1 MITAELVRQVVERH
15 PLVTVIGDVML
26 DGWFRGDAPR
36 MSREAPVPVV
46 EVSERHY
53 AAGGAANTALN
64 LAALGARVRL
74 VGLVGTDAAADRLLA
89 LLTEAGVDVTPVVR
103 FGGAATA
110 AKTRIVSGD
119 QVIVRLDEIP
129 HAPSP
134 AAVLAE
140 VAAAALAS
148 GRGADAEIVCD
159 YGLGAVSRPVREAL
173 EARAERPGFSVVD
186 AHDAAAWRRFAADL
200 VTPNGRETALLLG
213 TELRPDADRAA
224 IVERR
229 AGDVLARSGAA
240 AAVVTLDRDGTLV
253 VTPEGVLHRTQA
265 RPVAERQA
273 SGAGDT
279 FVAALTL
286 ARIAG
291 LPLDVAASFG
301 QAAADVVV
309 QHDGTTV
316 CTPGELLRGLAEA
329 PDVIG
334 RDALLAA
341 VAEARAAGCRVVF
354 TNGCFDVLHRGHTTY
369 LRQAR
374 ALGDLLVVAVNSD
387 ASARRL
393 KGPGRPINAE
403 GDRAAVLASLGFV
416 DYVTVFDEDTP
427 SALIEALRP
436 DIYAKGGDYSAE
448 MLEESEVVRSAGG
461 EVRILGY
468 VAEHSTSELVSRIRG
483 AGAPAPG

>member
-1 MITAELVRQVVERH
+1 MITADLVRQVIDRH
-15 PLVTVIGDVML
+15 PLVTVIGDVIL

-46 EVSERHY
+46 EVSERRF

-74 VGLVGTDAAADRLLA
+74 VGIVGTDDASTRLLD
-89 LLTEAGVDVTPVVR
+89 LLNDAGVDVASMVR
-103 FGGAATA
+103 CDSLPTA

-119 QVIVRLDEIP
+119 QVIVRLDELP
-129 HAPSP
+129 RAPYP
-134 AAVLAE
+134 AETLTAMVT
-140 VAAAALAS
+140 AALAS
-148 GRGADAEIVCD
+148 VTGADAEIVCD
-159 YGLGAVSRPVREAL
+159 YGLGAVAGVVRDALTARP
-173 EARAERPGFSVVD
+173 ERPAFSVVD
-186 AHDAAAWRRFAADL
+186 AHDVAAWRLFAADL
-200 VTPNGRETALLLG
+200 VTPNARETSALLG
-213 TELRPDADRAA
+213 IDLRSDDDRSAVVENRAA
-224 IVERR
+224 E
-229 AGDVLARSGAA
+229 VLARSGAR
-240 AAVVTLDRDGTLV
+240 AAVVTLDRDGTLL
-253 VTPEGVLHRTQA
+253 VTAEGVSHRTRA
-265 RPVAERQA
+265 RPAAERLA

-286 ARIAG
+286 ARVAG
-291 LPLDVAASFG
+291 MPLDVSASFG

-309 QHDGTTV
+309 RHDGTTV
-316 CTPGELLRGLAEA
+316 CTPGELLDGLSEA
-329 PDVIG
+329 PGVIG
-334 RDALLAA
+334 REALLAA
-341 VAEARAAGCRVVF
+341 VAEARASGCRVVF

-393 KGPGRPINAE
+393 KGPSRPINPE
-403 GDRAAVLASLGFV
+403 SDRAAVLASLGFV

-436 DIYAKGGDYSAE
+436 DFYAKGGDYSVE
-448 MLEESEVVRSAGG
+448 MLEESEVVRAFGG

-468 VAEHSTSELVSRIRG
+468 VAEHSTTEIVSRIRG
-483 AGAPAPG
+483 AGSPAVG